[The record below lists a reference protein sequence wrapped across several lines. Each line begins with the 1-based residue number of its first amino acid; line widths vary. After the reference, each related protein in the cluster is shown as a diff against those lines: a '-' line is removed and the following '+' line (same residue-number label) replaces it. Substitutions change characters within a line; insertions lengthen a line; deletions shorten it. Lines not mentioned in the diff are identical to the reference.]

1 MDIFHVKNPVVG
13 MVHLLP
19 LPGAPGFTS
28 MHDVVNQAR
37 HDYKTLKEGGVDGVI
52 IENYGDAPYFRD
64 IVEPHTVS
72 WMTRI
77 ILSLCIDIPFGVN
90 VLRNDCKAAHAIAHA
105 TGGQFIRCNIL
116 TGVMATDQ
124 GIIEGKAS
132 ELLRYRNML
141 GADINIFADVLVKH
155 AYPLVS
161 QSIGRA
167 AKDTA
172 YRGLADALIVTG
184 SETGE
189 QPSLQDLKAV
199 KKAVP
204 DRFLFAGSG
213 VTTENVESVLE
224 YADGCIVGKVFK
236 RQQKMEN
243 PVDREM
249 VTSFMEKVGELR

>member
-1 MDIFHVKNPVVG
+1 
-13 MVHLLP
+13 
-19 LPGAPGFTS
+19 
-28 MHDVVNQAR
+28 
-37 HDYKTLKEGGVDGVI
+37 
-52 IENYGDAPYFRD
+52 
-64 IVEPHTVS
+64 
-72 WMTRI
+72 
-77 ILSLCIDIPFGVN
+77 
-90 VLRNDCKAAHAIAHA
+90 
-105 TGGQFIRCNIL
+105 
-116 TGVMATDQ
+116 MATDQ